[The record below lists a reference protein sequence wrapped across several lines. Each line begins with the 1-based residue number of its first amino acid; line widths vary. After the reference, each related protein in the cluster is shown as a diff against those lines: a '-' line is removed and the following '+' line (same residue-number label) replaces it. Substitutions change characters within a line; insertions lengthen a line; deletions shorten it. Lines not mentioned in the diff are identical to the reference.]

1 MSKITKAQRNEERR
15 QAAMIRMRLHTLVA
29 ILIPTMDGWIIG
41 LNGGGRKGNMEY
53 RAVELPEKE
62 RRYFRMQ
69 SAKIN
74 KARDAVVRLLG
85 LKSFD
90 IGQNFYI
97 TADAKLTKIS
107 ESILRNIP
115 EGSNHTD
122 EMRVL
127 LYIIYAALHDLR
139 ILSDDKRP
147 EVGKL
152 CAAVGA
158 LANHLLPN
166 ESHLLLPMNKVY
178 YETRDLIQENPEW
191 YDVDWENDPTSAEK
205 YLREKE
211 AAA

>member
-1 MSKITKAQRNEERR
+1 MSKGTKAKRNEERR
-15 QAAMIRMRLHTLVA
+15 QTALARMRLHTFIAL
-29 ILIPTMDGWIIG
+29 LIPTMDGWIVG

-62 RRYFRMQ
+62 RRYFKMQ

-74 KARDAVVRLLG
+74 KARDAVVHMLG

-90 IGQNFYI
+90 IGKNFYM
-97 TADAKLTKIS
+97 TADFKLTKIS

-115 EGSNHTD
+115 EGANHTD
-122 EMRVL
+122 EMRML
-127 LYIIYAALHDLR
+127 LYIIYAAFHDLR
-139 ILSDDKRP
+139 ILTDDRRP

-158 LANHLLPN
+158 LANYLLPN
-166 ESHLLLPMNKVY
+166 DSPLLLPMNKVY
-178 YETRDLIQENPEW
+178 YETRDILQESPEW
-191 YDVDWENDPTSAEK
+191 YEVDWENDPTSAEK

-211 AAA
+211 AA